1 MSTSKNRI
9 TKAIWKVTSKDYH
22 FIIAATSK
30 KECKELIDEYAEE
43 EVTEKFVYQKIGN
56 IRPTLPYYDNWEG
69 ESKIILTNM

>member
-9 TKAIWKVTSKDYH
+9 TKAIWKVTSDNYH

-43 EVTEKFVYQKIGN
+43 EVTEKLVYQEIGN
-56 IRPTLPYYDNWEG
+56 IRPTLPYYRDWVG